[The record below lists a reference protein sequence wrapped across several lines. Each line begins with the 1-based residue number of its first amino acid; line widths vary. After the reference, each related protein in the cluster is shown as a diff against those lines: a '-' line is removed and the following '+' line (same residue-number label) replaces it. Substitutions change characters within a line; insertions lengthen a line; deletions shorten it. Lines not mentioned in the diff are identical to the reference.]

1 MEYIDEPKPE
11 TPEEIINYKRY
22 ELNIKEDNFLL
33 EIKLFSDNYISF
45 KLKKL
50 NNISLY
56 YYMEKYNYND
66 ISKILLNKKEYFDLS
81 EIILLFDKAIENKN
95 INLIYDKNNKI
106 MNMKIKR
113 IIDSK
118 DIEHDIKLKE
128 KKFTNEEILKTLI
141 EKENSKDPL
150 INNLIKKNK
159 ENEEHINQLE
169 DKIKILEHE
178 IKNYKIFWDDK
189 LKSSHNPLYNN
200 GINNMISMNKNKE
213 IMEENKNSMIN
224 YDNNLMNNQTM
235 FNQPKNEIIMNN
247 FENNNKDENNN
258 NNKIISILFYQ
269 DWCGRTI
276 CVNCNIEE
284 SNLEVIQKYREISKD
299 LNQNREFIY
308 NARKIDFSKKVSE
321 SELSNFSKIN
331 VSPILSHEIQN
342 GVLVNFKLDNIQ
354 FPPILIDSNQKFEKA
369 ITALYNLKYSEI
381 NQKKKY
387 KYYFNNKKIELSK
400 TLNELG
406 ITNNSIINI
415 K

>member
-11 TPEEIINYKRY
+11 TPEEIINYKKY

-33 EIKLFSDNYISF
+33 EIELFSDNYISF

-141 EKENSKDPL
+141 EKENSKDTL

-169 DKIKILEHE
+169 DKIKIFEYE
-178 IKNYKIFWDDK
+178 IKNYKIFFYDK
-189 LKSSHNPLYNN
+189 LNSFYN
-200 GINNMISMNKNKE
+200 E
-213 IMEENKNSMIN
+213 
-224 YDNNLMNNQTM
+224 
-235 FNQPKNEIIMNN
+235 
-247 FENNNKDENNN
+247 
-258 NNKIISILFYQ
+258 
-269 DWCGRTI
+269 
-276 CVNCNIEE
+276 
-284 SNLEVIQKYREISKD
+284 
-299 LNQNREFIY
+299 
-308 NARKIDFSKKVSE
+308 
-321 SELSNFSKIN
+321 
-331 VSPILSHEIQN
+331 
-342 GVLVNFKLDNIQ
+342 
-354 FPPILIDSNQKFEKA
+354 
-369 ITALYNLKYSEI
+369 
-381 NQKKKY
+381 
-387 KYYFNNKKIELSK
+387 
-400 TLNELG
+400 
-406 ITNNSIINI
+406 
-415 K
+415 